1 MDTSV
6 QIVLKSATEPVEA
19 AIKKVVYVITDANPD
34 GEEYIVKM
42 NAVEGILAKTVTV
55 VVDIVSMKLPVTISM
70 ERVMKTVTLGIK
82 HRTVQMNASQ
92 AHMD

>member
-42 NAVEGILAKTVTV
+42 VFFVIAVKSNSAGIEQSILASHGFRVEKRRM
-55 VVDIVSMKLPVTISM
+55 VDKDNFRNIS
-70 ERVMKTVTLGIK
+70 
-82 HRTVQMNASQ
+82 
-92 AHMD
+92 

>member
-34 GEEYIVKM
+34 GEEYIVQD
-42 NAVEGILAKTVTV
+42 GILCY
-55 VVDIVSMKLPVTISM
+55 
-70 ERVMKTVTLGIK
+70 RF
-82 HRTVQMNASQ
+82 
-92 AHMD
+92 